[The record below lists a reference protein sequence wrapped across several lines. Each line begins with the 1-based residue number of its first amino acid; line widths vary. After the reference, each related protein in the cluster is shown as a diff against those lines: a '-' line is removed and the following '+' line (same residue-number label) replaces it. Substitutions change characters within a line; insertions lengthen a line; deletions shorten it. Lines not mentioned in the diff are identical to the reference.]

1 MGELWASIPSPFK
14 ELLLLSLGSGLAQI
28 WRLIGQW
35 LSVRNPKIAAIEGR
49 LEAMEQLIHFAIA
62 QGGALADS
70 SMAWGTALVSLIQEI
85 RRRIKAGEELEKLE
99 EMARMAKNQL
109 DIFYR
114 ESSTPKACKDPIPG
128 KAEG

>member
-14 ELLLLSLGSGLAQI
+14 ELLLLALGGALTAVQRI
-28 WRLIGQW
+28 LGQW
-35 LSVRNPKIAAIEGR
+35 LSVRNPKLTAIEGR

-70 SMAWGTALVSLIQEI
+70 SLAWGSALVSLIQEI

-109 DIFYR
+109 DLFYR
-114 ESSTPKACKDPIPG
+114 ESSTPRACKDPLPG
-128 KAEG
+128 KAEA